1 MSRVPIEFRTI
12 FCSLYSGRSDASTIV
27 IASQEVLLPLWT
39 EHVSTAPQPPELPD
53 VDFDNE
59 LVLATFL
66 GRFSTAGYVIKVA
79 RMDRVKD
86 RHGLRAV
93 ARIHFHVPSPW
104 SMTRQELTSPNHW
117 VVFPKLKDQQ
127 RILPVHT
134 VYQHKF
140 FM

>member
-39 EHVSTAPQPPELPD
+39 EHVSRSPQPPELPD

-59 LVLATFL
+59 LILATFL
-66 GRFSTAGYVIKVA
+66 GRFPTAGYVVKVA
-79 RMDRVKD
+79 QMDRVKD
-86 RHGLRAV
+86 RHGLRV
-93 ARIHFHVPSPW
+93 VVRIHFSVPSRW
-104 SMTRQELTSPNHW
+104 AVVRQEFTSPNHW
-117 VVFPKLKDQQ
+117 VVFPKPKEQQ

-134 VYQHKF
+134 VHRRKL